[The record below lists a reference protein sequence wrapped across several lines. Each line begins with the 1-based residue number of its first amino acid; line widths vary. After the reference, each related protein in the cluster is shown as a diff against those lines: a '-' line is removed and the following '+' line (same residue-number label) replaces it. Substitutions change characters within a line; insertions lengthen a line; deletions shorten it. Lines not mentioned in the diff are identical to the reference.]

1 MKQKIMIAVFLTA
14 YFQSIDPNAL
24 DTMKGI
30 WSSVESFPKKFAGFF
45 KSLGQSF
52 GAPPSGYVYSF
63 DVYNDIADKSVYV
76 AVNEIMSLM
85 GGDLP
90 KPHGWIQSSAIAP
103 FNHYL
108 INNQDYYFE
117 LFIKLTDKNFSSH
130 MPYLA
135 HDDVLFRQEVT
146 ALQGQK
152 NSQKL
157 HYFRTFMGKNLQNG
171 VYVHQPHAESLGYFN
186 QNADDAKSD
195 PGNVTI
201 GSVLS
206 SLTIFNSSQNDFY
219 VGFVPTAKAS
229 SMTPKMCTA
238 YGLVAKNSFALLNT
252 TSSMTSLSPGTIG
265 LFDAAS
271 EKLIK
276 TYSLPSYVF
285 CTLPSRAS
293 MPYTLEIYQD
303 AQEKSVSMNLQ
314 GLMSGNYDQ
323 AIGNVRDITPVTSV
337 FWYESVAQAGAGVSG
352 FIDLTMGKVWIV
364 SVEDTFKII
373 ASATP
378 GQALQWSMTRPLPNK
393 KLWLYFVYV
402 ATSNDVLAK
411 QYLQNFFSQ
420 PLGQSMLQTYHQQ
433 SLQQIKNAAQ
443 PGVTKKSVPQDLLVQ
458 AAQGVLSLNG
468 GSVEI
473 NGVTGY
479 LLGGDIFMSVGV
491 GSGPMYYILQPS
503 ESNSQNLMIPTATV
517 QNLFISSAGSTT
529 APKSMPTPIVVQ

>member
-157 HYFRTFMGKNLQNG
+157 HYFRT
-171 VYVHQPHAESLGYFN
+171 
-186 QNADDAKSD
+186 
-195 PGNVTI
+195 
-201 GSVLS
+201 
-206 SLTIFNSSQNDFY
+206 
-219 VGFVPTAKAS
+219 
-229 SMTPKMCTA
+229 
-238 YGLVAKNSFALLNT
+238 
-252 TSSMTSLSPGTIG
+252 
-265 LFDAAS
+265 
-271 EKLIK
+271 
-276 TYSLPSYVF
+276 
-285 CTLPSRAS
+285 
-293 MPYTLEIYQD
+293 
-303 AQEKSVSMNLQ
+303 
-314 GLMSGNYDQ
+314 
-323 AIGNVRDITPVTSV
+323 
-337 FWYESVAQAGAGVSG
+337 
-352 FIDLTMGKVWIV
+352 
-364 SVEDTFKII
+364 
-373 ASATP
+373 
-378 GQALQWSMTRPLPNK
+378 
-393 KLWLYFVYV
+393 
-402 ATSNDVLAK
+402 
-411 QYLQNFFSQ
+411 
-420 PLGQSMLQTYHQQ
+420 
-433 SLQQIKNAAQ
+433 
-443 PGVTKKSVPQDLLVQ
+443 
-458 AAQGVLSLNG
+458 
-468 GSVEI
+468 
-473 NGVTGY
+473 
-479 LLGGDIFMSVGV
+479 
-491 GSGPMYYILQPS
+491 
-503 ESNSQNLMIPTATV
+503 
-517 QNLFISSAGSTT
+517 
-529 APKSMPTPIVVQ
+529 